1 MIKFEVGKSYK
12 RLDYEQNVGE
22 VVVSRSDDAIRTLM
36 LWGYPDFETKH
47 NSVWRISVIDDI
59 EKITAGGTT
68 LLSADKP
75 YSNETEKDEK
85 LEAFEKGMEEL
96 DKEEEK
102 EEKVQKD
109 SNDWIIEDE
118 YEAICLETK
127 QRFKVKLIDIDKDT
141 NYALMFAS
149 NIPSLILTDWFE
161 DYKEVAIANACGT
174 KCDKTIVIFKHGVEP
189 ILSYEEIKEERK
201 PVCFEVGQEYKACS
215 RDSDIWELKAVFD
228 ANDGKIGIF
237 YNKRTN
243 VFLRPVIK
251 TLNSVEYT
259 TYGNVPDELD
269 FIADEQYR
277 DEIKAFL

>member
-1 MIKFEVGKSYK
+1 MIKFEVGKVYR
-12 RLDYEQNVGE
+12 RLDEEKTV
-22 VVVSRSDDAIRTLM
+22 VFVVSR
-36 LWGYPDFETKH
+36 GDFTINLRFIKLED
-47 NSVWRISVIDDI
+47 NYIVPPILGWSLS
-59 EKITAGGTT
+59 EKDGVEQVAGSR
-68 LLSADKP
+68 LILSADKL
-75 YSNETEKDEK
+75 YCGETEEDEEP
-85 LEAFEKGMEEL
+85 EANIEEVKEE
-96 DKEEEK
+96 DKEEKIK
-102 EEKVQKD
+102 ED
-109 SNDWIIEDE
+109 SDDWIVEDE

-161 DYKEVAIANACGT
+161 DYKEVAIATACGT

-201 PVCFEVGQEYKACS
+201 PVCFEVGKEYKACS
-215 RDSDIWELKAVFD
+215 RDSDIWELKAAFD

-243 VFLRPVIK
+243 IFLRPVIK

-277 DEIKAFL
+277 DEIQALL